1 MFWKKK
7 KFYFL
12 TICKKS
18 TAVTKST
25 NQSNFSKIKRS
36 IRRSS
41 LAEQSAL
48 QSITNSGVMDIVSS
62 SSLHFAAI
70 YKQPTAKHSKNFGR
84 TLKKKIYCLLI
95 NKIFLL

>member
-1 MFWKKK
+1 M
-7 KFYFL
+7 KFNFL

-18 TAVTKST
+18 SAVTKSI

-41 LAEQSAL
+41 LEEQFAL
-48 QSITNSGVMDIVSS
+48 QSITNSGVIDIVSS
-62 SSLHFAAI
+62 SSLHFAAR

-84 TLKKKIYCLLI
+84 TLTKQKLV
-95 NKIFLL
+95 F

>member
-1 MFWKKK
+1 MRNTKQRKTYSSKKQNK
-7 KFYFL
+7 SRF

-36 IRRSS
+36 IRKSS
-41 LAEQSAL
+41 LDEQLAL

-62 SSLHFAAI
+62 SSLHLAAI

-84 TLKKKIYCLLI
+84 TLRRKTE
-95 NKIFLL
+95 